1 MGVRNREKVKS
12 SEDNFETKSAGYVQL
27 NEVIPVI
34 EEEILFDKKV
44 VKNKTLII
52 EKKITSEE
60 VSVDVPL
67 TTEHI
72 NVERVGMNQF
82 LDSQPSV
89 RYDGDTIIIPVTREV
104 VVKRLLLVEEI
115 RISKQLETKNQS
127 EKIILKKEEV
137 TVKEKEK

>member
-12 SEDNFETKSAGYVQL
+12 SEDNFETKSAGYVQF

-52 EKKITSEE
+52 EKKITSAE